1 MSTITRLEDDMN
13 AKSLLARVVAAAA
26 LSLVAATVS
35 AQAPVRPPY
44 GPGINLETAKKIAAG
59 AAAEAKKNNWNMAVA
74 IVDNHGM
81 LIYYEIADD
90 TQNAAATVA
99 VDKARTS
106 ALWRRP
112 SKEFEENVAGGRV
125 AILRLGDITPIEGG
139 LPIVVSGKMIGAI
152 GVSGGTAPQD
162 GQVGKA
168 GLDALSK

>member
-1 MSTITRLEDDMN
+1 MN
-13 AKSLLARVVAAAA
+13 TKSLLARVVAAAA
-26 LSLVAATVS
+26 LSVVAAAVS

-90 TQNAAATVA
+90 TQTAAATVA

-125 AILRLGDITPIEGG
+125 AILRPSLMQCVNDSSVTVTPGHAAFINSS
-139 LPIVVSGKMIGAI
+139 LLTTRPAFS
-152 GVSGGTAPQD
+152 TR
-162 GQVGKA
+162 
-168 GLDALSK
+168 

>member
-1 MSTITRLEDDMN
+1 MN
-13 AKSLLARVVAAAA
+13 TNVSLARITAAAA
-26 LSLVAATVS
+26 LSLFAATAS

-99 VDKARTS
+99 SVTTCKACSYNFRPPLSTIRNSLNLSPSTS
-106 ALWRRP
+106 RDIVAL
-112 SKEFEENVAGGRV
+112 
-125 AILRLGDITPIEGG
+125 L
-139 LPIVVSGKMIGAI
+139 M
-152 GVSGGTAPQD
+152 
-162 GQVGKA
+162 
-168 GLDALSK
+168 